1 MAKQLLLGNQAA
13 AAGARDGGIR
23 VISSYPGTPST
34 EITETAAKFAE
45 VYTEWAANEKVA
57 AETALGAAVTGNRAM
72 CCMKH
77 VGLNVAADLLFT
89 AAYTGVNA
97 GLVLAVA
104 DDPGMHSSQN
114 EQDTRM
120 IAQAAHVPV
129 LEPADS
135 QECYEY
141 FKLAPQLSEQL
152 DMPVIVR
159 LTTRISHTR
168 GFVEQ
173 GEKAAAETKEY
184 KKQSAKYIM
193 MPGYARGRKV
203 DLIARMKK
211 AAQYSDDTDLNGVEK
226 GDGKVGVICSGICYQ
241 YVKEALPEASILK
254 LGMVYPLPEA
264 KIREFAKSVETL
276 YVVEELEP
284 YIQRYV
290 ESLGIA
296 CIGEE
301 VFPKAGELSSRM
313 IRQIV
318 LGEQAPSL
326 PNVQNLPPRPPAL
339 CAGCPHRGVF
349 YVLKKMNLTVF
360 GDIGCYTLGATPP
373 LGAMDTT
380 ICMGASISMAH
391 GAEKSRGREFA
402 KRSLAVIGDS
412 TFFHSG
418 MTGLATASYNKSNIT
433 VLIVDNST
441 TGMTG
446 HQDNPATGKTLK
458 GEYTEPLSIEGVCK
472 ALGAQHVR
480 VVDSLN
486 TIGLQADLHAS
497 LNEDGVSVV
506 IARRPCVMIV
516 GGKKNSLQVNK
527 DRCIGCG
534 ACLKTGCPALQRKD
548 GKVNIDQ
555 TLCNACGLCAGLCP
569 KECMEGTAK

>member
-1 MAKQLLLGNQAA
+1 M
-13 AAGARDGGIR
+13 
-23 VISSYPGTPST
+23 
-34 EITETAAKFAE
+34 
-45 VYTEWAANEKVA
+45 
-57 AETALGAAVTGNRAM
+57 
-72 CCMKH
+72 
-77 VGLNVAADLLFT
+77 
-89 AAYTGVNA
+89 
-97 GLVLAVA
+97 
-104 DDPGMHSSQN
+104 
-114 EQDTRM
+114 
-120 IAQAAHVPV
+120 
-129 LEPADS
+129 
-135 QECYEY
+135 
-141 FKLAPQLSEQL
+141 
-152 DMPVIVR
+152 IVR

-184 KKQSAKYIM
+184 TKQPAKYIM

-203 DLIARMKK
+203 DLMARMKK
-211 AAQYSDDTDLNGVEK
+211 AAQYSDETDLNRVEK
-226 GDGKVGVICSGICYQ
+226 GNGKVGVICSGICYQ

>member
-1 MAKQLLLGNQAA
+1 MEKQLLLGNQAVA
-13 AAGARDGGIR
+13 LGARDGGVAI
-23 VISSYPGTPST
+23 ISSYPGTPST
-34 EITETAAKFAE
+34 EISEAASVYPE

-57 AETALGAAVTGNRAM
+57 AEASLGAAVTGKRAM

-120 IAQAAHVPV
+120 LAQAAHVPV
-129 LEPADS
+129 LEPSDS
-135 QECYEY
+135 QECYEF
-141 FKLAPQLSEQL
+141 FKRAPQLSEQL
-152 DMPVIVR
+152 DLPVIVR
-159 LTTRISHTR
+159 LTTRISHAR
-168 GFVEQ
+168 GFVTAGEQ
-173 GEKAAAETKEY
+173 KAIEQKDY
-184 KKQSAKYIM
+184 VKQPAKYVM

-203 DLIARMKK
+203 ELLKRIENAK
-211 AAQYSDDTDLNGVEK
+211 AVSEACEWNRVEM
-226 GDGKVGVICSGICYQ
+226 GDPSVGVICSGVCYQ
-241 YVKEALPEASILK
+241 YVKEALPKASVLK
-254 LGMVYPLPEA
+254 LGMVYPMPDE
-264 KIREFAKSVETL
+264 KIKAFASRVDKL
-276 YVVEELEP
+276 YVVEEVEP
-284 YIQRYV
+284 YLERYV
-290 ESLGIA
+290 KSLGLS

-301 VFPKAGELSSRM
+301 AFPKAGELSA
-313 IRQIV
+313 QIV
-318 LGEQAPSL
+318 KQVVEGADTPAL
-326 PNVQNLPPRPPAL
+326 PEMKDLPPRPPAL
-339 CAGCPHRGVF
+339 CPGCPHRGVF
-349 YVLKKMNLTVF
+349 YTLKKMGVTVF

-373 LGAMDTT
+373 LGAIDTT

-402 KRSLAVIGDS
+402 RQSLAIIGDS

-433 VLIVDNST
+433 VLIVDNAT

-458 GEYTEPLSIEGVCK
+458 GEYTEPLSIEWVCT

-486 TIGLQADLHAS
+486 LTGLEADLKAS

-516 GGKKNSLQVNK
+516 KGQRHSLKIDQDK
-527 DRCIGCG
+527 CIGCG
-534 ACLKTGCPALQRKD
+534 KCLQTGCPALMRN
-548 GKVNIDQ
+548 GKKVTIDP
-555 TLCNACGLCAGLCP
+555 TLCDACGLCAGLCP
-569 KECMEGTAK
+569 KGCMEGASK

>member
-13 AAGARDGGIR
+13 AMGARDGGIA

-34 EITETAAKFAE
+34 EITETAAAFPE

-57 AETALGAAVTGNRAM
+57 AEAALGSAVTGKRAM

-135 QECYEY
+135 QECYDY
-141 FKLAPQLSEQL
+141 FKYAPQLSETL

-159 LTTRISHTR
+159 LTTRISHAR
-168 GFVEQ
+168 GFVALGDQVENF
-173 GEKAAAETKEY
+173 EKDYE
-184 KKQSAKYIM
+184 KQPAKYIM

-203 DLIARMKK
+203 DLLKRIEAAKK
-211 AAQYSDDTDLNGVEK
+211 LSDSTELNRIEA
-226 GDGKVGVICSGICYQ
+226 GDGKVGVICSGVCYQ
-241 YVKEALPEASILK
+241 YVKEALPHASILK
-254 LGMVYPLPEA
+254 LGMVYPLPEQ
-264 KIREFAKSVETL
+264 KIRDFAASVEKL

-290 ESLGIA
+290 ESLGIEG
-296 CIGEE
+296 IGDQ
-301 VFPKAGELSSRM
+301 VFGKAGELSANLV
-313 IRQIV
+313 RQV
-318 LGEQAPSL
+318 VEGVDAPTL
-326 PNVQNLPPRPPAL
+326 PDVKDLPPRPPAL

-349 YVLKKMNLTVF
+349 YVLKKMGLTVF

-391 GAEKSRGREFA
+391 GAEKAKGRDFA
-402 KRSLAVIGDS
+402 RKSLAIIGDS

-458 GEYTEPLSIEGVCK
+458 GEYTEPLSLESVCR
-472 ALGAQHVR
+472 ALGAQHIR

-486 TIGLQADLHAS
+486 IVGLQAEIQAS

-516 GGKKNSLQVNK
+516 KGQKNSLQINAEK
-527 DRCIGCG
+527 CIGCG
-534 ACLKTGCPALQRKD
+534 ACLKTGCPALQRK
-548 GKVNIDQ
+548 GNKVTIDQ

-569 KECMEGTAK
+569 KQCMEGASK

>member
-13 AAGARDGGIR
+13 AAGARDGGIA

-34 EITETAAKFAE
+34 EITETAATYPE

-57 AETALGAAVTGNRAM
+57 AETALGSAVTGKRAM

-135 QECYEY
+135 QECYDY
-141 FKLAPQLSEQL
+141 FKYAPQLSEML

-159 LTTRISHTR
+159 LTTRISHAR
-168 GFVEQ
+168 GFVELGDQ
-173 GEKAAAETKEY
+173 VKDFEKEY
-184 KKQSAKYIM
+184 TKQPAKYIM

-203 DLIARMKK
+203 DLLKRIK
-211 AAQYSDDTDLNGVEK
+211 AAQQLSDETELNRIEP
-226 GDGKVGVICSGICYQ
+226 GDSKVGVICSGVCYQ
-241 YVKEALPEASILK
+241 YVKEALPQASVLK
-254 LGMVYPLPEA
+254 LGMVYPLPEQ
-264 KIREFAKSVETL
+264 KIREFAASVEKL

-290 ESLGIA
+290 ESLGIE
-296 CIGEE
+296 CIGDQ
-301 VFPKAGELSSRM
+301 VFGKAGELSAN
-313 IRQIV
+313 IV
-318 LGEQAPSL
+318 KQVVEGAEAPAL
-326 PNVQNLPPRPPAL
+326 PDVKDLPPRPPAL

-349 YVLKKMNLTVF
+349 YVLKKMGVTVF

-391 GAEKSRGREFA
+391 GAEKAKGREFA
-402 KRSLAVIGDS
+402 KKSLAIIGDS

-418 MTGLATASYNKSNIT
+418 MTGLATASYNKSDIT

-458 GEYTEPLSIEGVCK
+458 GEYTEPLSIEGVCR
-472 ALGAQHVR
+472 ALGAQHIR

-486 TIGLQADLHAS
+486 IVGLQADLQAS

-516 GGKKNSLQVNK
+516 KGQKHSLQI
-527 DRCIGCG
+527 DAERCIGCG
-534 ACLKTGCPALQRKD
+534 ACLKTGCPALQRN
-548 GKVNIDQ
+548 GNKVTIDE

-569 KECMEGTAK
+569 KQCMEGAAK